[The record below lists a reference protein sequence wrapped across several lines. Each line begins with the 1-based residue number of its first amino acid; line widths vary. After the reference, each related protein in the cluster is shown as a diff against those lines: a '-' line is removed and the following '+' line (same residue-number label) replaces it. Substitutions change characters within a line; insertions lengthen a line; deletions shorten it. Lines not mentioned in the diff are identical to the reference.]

1 MGWAERWPFG
11 GEAAGRRRTKFQ
23 QNLKVRLTHPLKQNY
38 SKLYRTL
45 QKALKA
51 PKNSFTL
58 SQTMNNQQTIG
69 RVQEWRENA
78 TKTGKALPLKDVP
91 FVFFGINVATLSAKE
106 WFTIGA
112 NKTQAKEFEK
122 LLKDKAKDGKN
133 GGGLIEQVPIMLQV
147 LTDNE
152 TDSELVLDGSRQELT
167 EAFRREVKEGKPITK
182 RDRSLIDLG
191 IDIALGIT
199 FNWFAVGGVEED
211 AAAYQLAIVN
221 DVAEEGANGG
231 GTLEKMKE
239 MYKIL
244 SAKKGEEVEKVEEKE
259 DDSSE
264 SSSDSDDEE

>member
-1 MGWAERWPFG
+1 MFIDP
-11 GEAAGRRRTKFQ
+11 
-23 QNLKVRLTHPLKQNY
+23 PLKQKY
-38 SKLYRTL
+38 SKAYRTL
-45 QKALKA
+45 LHSLKA

-69 RVQEWRENA
+69 RVQEWREKA

-91 FVFFGINVATLSAKE
+91 LVFFGINVATLSAKE

-112 NKTQAKEFEK
+112 NKTQAKEFDK
-122 LLKDKAKDGKN
+122 LLKDKAKEGKN

-211 AAAYQLAIVN
+211 AAAYQHAIVN
-221 DVAEEGANGG
+221 DVAEEGKNGG
-231 GTLEKMKE
+231 GTREKMKE

-244 SAKKGEEVEKVEEKE
+244 SAKKAEEVETVEDEVIEAEE
-259 DDSSE
+259 DEDGSE
-264 SSSDSDDEE
+264 SEEEDSDDEE

>member
-1 MGWAERWPFG
+1 
-11 GEAAGRRRTKFQ
+11 
-23 QNLKVRLTHPLKQNY
+23 
-38 SKLYRTL
+38 
-45 QKALKA
+45 
-51 PKNSFTL
+51 
-58 SQTMNNQQTIG
+58 MNNQQTID
-69 RVQEWRENA
+69 RVQEWREKA
-78 TKTGKALPLKDVP
+78 TKAGKALPLKDVP

-112 NKTQAKEFEK
+112 NKTQAKQFDK
-122 LLKDKAKDGKN
+122 LLKDKAKEGKN

-211 AAAYQLAIVN
+211 AAEYQHAIVN
-221 DVAEEGANGG
+221 DVAEEGVNGG

-244 SAKKGEEVEKVEEKE
+244 SAKKTEEVVEKVEEKE
-259 DDSSE
+259 EEGEEDSE
-264 SSSDSDDEE
+264 SEEEDSDDEE

>member
-1 MGWAERWPFG
+1 
-11 GEAAGRRRTKFQ
+11 
-23 QNLKVRLTHPLKQNY
+23 
-38 SKLYRTL
+38 
-45 QKALKA
+45 
-51 PKNSFTL
+51 
-58 SQTMNNQQTIG
+58 MNNQQTIEH
-69 RVQEWRENA
+69 VQGWRKNA

-112 NKTQAKEFEK
+112 NKTQAKEFDK
-122 LLKDKAKDGKN
+122 LLKDKAKEGKN

-199 FNWFAVGGVEED
+199 FNWFSVGGVEED
-211 AAAYQLAIVN
+211 ALGYQDAIVN
-221 DVAEEGANGG
+221 DVAEEGVNGG

-244 SAKKGEEVEKVEEKE
+244 SAKKAIEVVKETVEEKE
-259 DDSSE
+259 EEEEEEEENDGSE
-264 SSSDSDDEE
+264 SEEEDSDDEE

>member
-1 MGWAERWPFG
+1 MLRRG
-11 GEAAGRRRTKFQ
+11 GRRRRTKFQ

-58 SQTMNNQQTIG
+58 SQTMNNQQTID
-69 RVQEWRENA
+69 RVQEWREKA
-78 TKTGKALPLKDVP
+78 TKAGKALPLKDVP

-112 NKTQAKEFEK
+112 NKTQAKEFDK
-122 LLKDKAKDGKN
+122 LLKDKAKEGKN

-147 LTDNE
+147 LTENE
-152 TDSELVLDGSRQELT
+152 SEKVLCDGSRQELIET
-167 EAFRREVKEGKPITK
+167 FRREVKGGKPITK

-211 AAAYQLAIVN
+211 AADYQHAIVN

-244 SAKKGEEVEKVEEKE
+244 SAKKAEEVVEKVDEKKE
-259 DDSSE
+259 DEEEENDSSE
-264 SSSDSDDEE
+264 SEEEDSDDDE

>member
-1 MGWAERWPFG
+1 VQTS
-11 GEAAGRRRTKFQ
+11 AGRRTKFQ

-38 SKLYRTL
+38 SKPYRTL

-91 FVFFGINVATLSAKE
+91 LVFFGINVATLSAKE

-112 NKTQAKEFEK
+112 NKTQAKQFDK
-122 LLKDKAKDGKN
+122 LLKDKAKEGKN

-152 TDSELVLDGSRQELT
+152 TDSELVLDGSRQELIDT
-167 EAFRREVKEGKPITK
+167 FRREVKEGKPITK
-182 RDRSLIDLG
+182 RERSLIALG

-199 FNWFAVGGVEED
+199 FNWFSVGGVEED
-211 AAAYQLAIVN
+211 AAAFQHAIVN
-221 DVAEEGANGG
+221 DVAEEGTNGG
-231 GTLEKMKE
+231 GTLEKMNE
-239 MYKIL
+239 MWKIL
-244 SAKKGEEVEKVEEKE
+244 SAKKAEEVEETVEEK
-259 DDSSE
+259 DGSE
-264 SSSDSDDEE
+264 SEEEDSDDDE